1 MGRTHGRGGH
11 CACQRRAPPSGRLR
25 AGSPGLSTRRP
36 VRPARAPHFCDLL
49 PAHKHTDSRLSENF
63 HDKLLLH
70 LKKKKVLQDQR
81 ERRRNTAP
89 GADTTH
95 TWSRLTDRKTLRAAH
110 EGAVFTRDSAL
121 RFFRFS
127 LMSMH
132 YLQNVEKCGTS
143 GHLGPCVHVCVP
155 WDSVLLSAC
164 TSPDSGGRRPRTAA
178 SRAARRAGCRE
189 TGPQARARP
198 S

>member
-1 MGRTHGRGGH
+1 MP
-11 CACQRRAPPSGRLR
+11 ASAAPRPAADCEQG
-25 AGSPGLSTRRP
+25 APGSPLGGPS
-36 VRPARAPHFCDLL
+36 VL
-49 PAHKHTDSRLSENF
+49 PERLTSATSSRLTNTRIQGFLRISMTSF
-63 HDKLLLH
+63 CSI